1 MRPRGLI
8 RGGVFALLLGSG
20 AGCGDALPPTLRIG
34 SEVAAEQLQSPREGR
49 SLLWVLQP
57 SDYLQCQSHA
67 REIRRVQRQGGAALP
82 LTVVAVGGRG
92 DWARSFIQR
101 ERLGGRV
108 VEMTPAAYRRAF
120 GARPRSALYV
130 LSGSRVRASVS
141 VVERTEMEEGA
152 LSALLDG
159 VSRQDAAGS
168 TGAREP

>member
-1 MRPRGLI
+1 MI
-8 RGGVFALLLGSG
+8 RGGVLALLLGVA
-20 AGCGDALPPTLRIG
+20 AGCRDALPPTLRIG
-34 SEVAAEQLQSPREGR
+34 SELAAAELGSPPEGR

-67 REIRRVQRQGGAALP
+67 REIRRVQRQGGTPLP

-92 DWARSFIQR
+92 EWARSFVQR
-101 ERLGGRV
+101 ERLPARV

-130 LSGSRVRASVS
+130 LSGSRVRSSVS
-141 VVERTEMEEGA
+141 VVERAEMKEGA
-152 LSALLDG
+152 LSDILDG
-159 VSRQDAAGS
+159 IRREDAAGA